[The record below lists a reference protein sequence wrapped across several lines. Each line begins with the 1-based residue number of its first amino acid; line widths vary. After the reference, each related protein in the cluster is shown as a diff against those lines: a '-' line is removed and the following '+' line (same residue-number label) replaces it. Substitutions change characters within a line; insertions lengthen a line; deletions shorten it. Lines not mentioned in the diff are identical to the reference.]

1 MGTTLHRH
9 SIAMYPGVQRAI
21 LRVAVFLVISGSCV
35 IVDNDHSVTPIP
47 QEEFVTTTIDFQGS
61 DEIVPEGTEGDLLM
75 AASSQSKNSGA
86 TYTKLF
92 DYECTGGTETRLCQG
107 TGYSDG
113 VASGHSVETTQC
125 SVSDC
130 AKKAKAIGVDY
141 FSISPAGRCYAE
153 TKCDKSSSS
162 SYSGYRIVKG
172 TRRVPK
178 ARNTMSSAVAQ
189 YKKNQALNSA
199 ANKSKQAMAAP
210 SGTRRVPKARNTIS
224 SAVAQYKKNQALN
237 SAANQAAPSGTRRVP
252 KGKSSGTQAVSTG
265 RSKGKSSGTQA
276 VSTGPSK
283 GKSRR

>member
-1 MGTTLHRH
+1 MGGH

-75 AASSQSKNSGA
+75 AA
-86 TYTKLF
+86 
-92 DYECTGGTETRLCQG
+92 
-107 TGYSDG
+107 
-113 VASGHSVETTQC
+113 
-125 SVSDC
+125 
-130 AKKAKAIGVDY
+130 
-141 FSISPAGRCYAE
+141 
-153 TKCDKSSSS
+153 
-162 SYSGYRIVKG
+162 
-172 TRRVPK
+172 
-178 ARNTMSSAVAQ
+178 
-189 YKKNQALNSA
+189 
-199 ANKSKQAMAAP
+199 P

-224 SAVAQYKKNQALN
+224 SAVAQYNTNQALN

-265 RSKGKSSGTQA
+265 KSKGKSSGTEAVSTGPSKGKSSGTQA